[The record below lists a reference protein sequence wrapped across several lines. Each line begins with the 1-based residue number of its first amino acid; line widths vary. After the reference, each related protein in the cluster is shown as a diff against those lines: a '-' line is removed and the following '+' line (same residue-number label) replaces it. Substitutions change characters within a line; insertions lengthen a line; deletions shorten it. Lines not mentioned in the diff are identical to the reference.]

1 MRDDSG
7 GGGEDRSSVGAN
19 GGRETWASEII
30 FSDFVVG
37 IVDAL
42 VIAGAAGVSGV
53 ALEARNLLGTKP
65 GTVSRWSLDAAR
77 RRVAVL
83 VSRVSSPSSLEI
95 E

>member
-7 GGGEDRSSVGAN
+7 GGEGRNSTGVDGGGEA
-19 GGRETWASEII
+19 WASEII

-53 ALEARNLLGTKP
+53 ALEARNLLGTRP
-65 GTVSRWSLDAAR
+65 GMVSRWSLDAAR

-83 VSRVSSPSSLEI
+83 VSRVSSLSSLGI
-95 E
+95 K

>member
-7 GGGEDRSSVGAN
+7 GGGEDRTSVGAD
-19 GGRETWASEII
+19 GGREPWASEVI

-37 IVDAL
+37 IVDDL
-42 VIAGAAGVSGV
+42 VVTGAAGVSGV
-53 ALEARNLLGTKP
+53 AIEARNSLETEP
-65 GTVSRWSLDAAR
+65 GMVSCWSLDAAR

-83 VSRVSSPSSLEI
+83 VSRVSSSSSLGI